1 MIETAN
7 LTKAIQDMSDLTNK
21 LVGERSALLRKQSQ
35 KMDELLALK
44 AEQVEIQKTKVVLD
58 DLIKKFIG
66 FQLDKIKEYVTYGL
80 KTVIIDQNLEF
91 DCEVITK
98 NNKPWVELNTKNDK
112 GTSENA
118 LDAFGG
124 SIAQIESLILRVL
137 AILQLKLYPL
147 LIMDE
152 SLNAVS
158 PHYLN
163 NTSILLKELSKQLG
177 IKILLITHNTEI
189 LAHADKVYRAND
201 TKKGLKFDV
210 VGQQTLHE
218 IPN

>member
-1 MIETAN
+1 MIETEN
-7 LTKAIQDMSDLTNK
+7 LNTKIQELSDLTNK
-21 LVGERSALLRKQSQ
+21 LIGERAALLRKQSQ
-35 KMDELLALK
+35 KMDELVAFR
-44 AEQVEIQKTKVVLD
+44 AEQLELQKTKVVLD

-80 KTVIIDQNLEF
+80 KTVITDQNLEF
-91 DCEVITK
+91 DCNVTTK
-98 NNKPWVELNTKNDK
+98 MNKPWVELNTKNDK

-124 SIAQIESLILRVL
+124 SVAQIESLILRIL

-147 LIMDE
+147 IVLDE

-158 PHYLN
+158 THYLN
-163 NTSILLKELSKQLG
+163 GMSILLKELSKQLG

-189 LAHADKVYRAND
+189 LAHADKVYRANE
-201 TKKGLKFDV
+201 TKNGLTFDV
-210 VGQQTLHE
+210 VGAHE
-218 IPN
+218 VSN